1 MSSPSGVCS
10 TTELCD
16 KQEQD
21 REKETMRKRGERANK
36 GSEDDVKE
44 LVHSDS
50 EMTEKAKD
58 VLRAQSTAYK

>member
-1 MSSPSGVCS
+1 
-10 TTELCD
+10 
-16 KQEQD
+16 
-21 REKETMRKRGERANK
+21 MRKRGERANK

-44 LVHSDS
+44 SVHSDS